1 MLFSQFILNIKEIIF
16 IILWEI
22 IITNSIHKNVVFI
35 KRFEVILD

>member
-22 IITNSIHKNVVFI
+22 IITNPIHKNVVFI
-35 KRFEVILD
+35 KCFEVILD